1 MARAN
6 AAERTTEGD
15 QISRDD
21 LAHAVKAH
29 PKLDSSLSRIE
40 KIREIAKGSF
50 NRVDGVLVDSFTA
63 SGIVKVY
70 DALNDV
76 NKAKYEALPVKKMAS
91 VMWKLV
97 K

>member
-21 LAHAVKAH
+21 LAHAVKAQ
-29 PKLDSSLSRIE
+29 PKLDPSLSHIE
-40 KIREIAKGSF
+40 KIHKIAKGSF

-63 SGIVKVY
+63 SGIIKLY

-76 NKAKYEALPVKKMAS
+76 NKAKYAALPVKKMAS
-91 VMWKLV
+91 VMWKFV